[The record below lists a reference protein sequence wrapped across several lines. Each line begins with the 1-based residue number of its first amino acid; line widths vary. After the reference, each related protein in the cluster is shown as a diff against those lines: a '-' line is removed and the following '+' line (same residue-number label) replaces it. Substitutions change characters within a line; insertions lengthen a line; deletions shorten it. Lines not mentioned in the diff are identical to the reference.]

1 MFSNFCVS
9 VVPCAVYCV
18 VLNVCFIGARNEK
31 VDVSTGIGQG
41 VSLPGDKGRLV
52 VTPPML

>member
-41 VSLPGDKGRLV
+41 VSLPGDKGRFV
-52 VTPPML
+52 VTPPMP